1 MERIIQWGVRRYLG
15 GPGRSWLFTT
25 LAVFGYRAVRSAMGR
40 KELVDVGGIGKGQK
54 IVIEHLSVTHGQQL
68 KEEKDERRTAKKAK
82 RSARRSARSI
92 KRVARRER
100 RLAKK
105 AESTAD

>member
-1 MERIIQWGVRRYLG
+1 MERFILWGVRRYIG

-25 LAVFGYRAVRSAMGR
+25 LAVFGYRVVRSTMGR
-40 KELVDVGGIGKGQK
+40 KELVDVGGIGKGQR
-54 IVIEHLSVTHGQQL
+54 IVIEHLPVTHGEQL
-68 KEEKDERRTAKKAK
+68 KEEKDERRSAKKAK
-82 RSARRSARSI
+82 RSARRSTRSV

-105 AESTAD
+105 ATTD